1 VKDRL
6 QEIFDKQADYL
17 KSLEPIYRASGFPE
31 RTHWPMAINGR
42 HAQEQFRLLA
52 WRINEE
58 VYEALKEWEKG
69 VSCDPGEYREE
80 VADVMHFLVELCL
93 FCGITPVEFATGG
106 EKELESEEDY
116 LSISFKRVQFYP
128 NRMEGR
134 EAWGMFLT
142 ALAELM
148 MCFRQRPWRTD
159 ERLTDFG
166 KLKFHFGVLW
176 LGFCAAC
183 VATGIGASTLYSHYF
198 AKSII
203 NEERRDLNMP
213 LPPGAEGCS
222 LSK

>member
-6 QEIFDKQADYL
+6 QEIFDRKTDFVR
-17 KSLEPIYRASGFPE
+17 SLEPIYRSNGFLE
-31 RTHWPMAINGR
+31 VLNWPFNINDR

-52 WRINEE
+52 WRVNEE

-69 VSCDPGEYREE
+69 SECDPEEYREE
-80 VADVMHFLVELCL
+80 VADVMHFLVELAL
-93 FCGITPVEFATGG
+93 FCGITTVEFATGG

-116 LSISFKRVQFYP
+116 LSISFKRVQFYR

-159 ERLTDFG
+159 ERPTDFG
-166 KLKFHFGVLW
+166 KLQFHFGVLW
-176 LGFCAAC
+176 LAFCAAC
-183 VATGIGASTLYSHYF
+183 IATGIGAATLYSHYH
-198 AKSII
+198 AKSVI
-203 NEERRDLNMP
+203 NEERRDSNMP
-213 LPPGAEGCS
+213 PAPDTDFALG
-222 LSK
+222 K